1 MPNSSIIDI
10 AKSTIL
16 LTGGTGSFGKA
27 LINALLSSPKFK
39 GIIRIYSRDEFK
51 QYQIQQLYPDDPRL
65 RFFIGDV
72 RDKDRLI
79 RAMAGADIAIHAAAL
94 KQVTVAEYN
103 PFEVVKTNILG
114 SQNVVDAA
122 LDSKIA
128 KAILISSDKAVHPIN
143 LYGATKMTAEKL
155 FIQGNVYSGK
165 QKTIFSVC
173 RYGNVLGSRG
183 SVVPLFLKQKRT
195 GTLTITHPDMTRFW
209 ITLPQAAQFVL
220 MCINEMQGGE
230 IFVPKLPSVKITDLA
245 KAVAPEAK
253 IKIAGVRTGEK
264 LHEELITEEESSRC
278 QESKN
283 HYTIVPLT
291 PHWTEKQLDDP
302 IYRKNI
308 RHQPFSYRSDT
319 NPVWLSPA
327 ELKKELS
334 IFMKNNQSR

>member
-1 MPNSSIIDI
+1 MEDKFSIQN
-10 AKSTIL
+10 STIL

-27 LINALLSSPKFK
+27 LIGSLLSNPKFK

-72 RDKDRLI
+72 RDKDRLV

-122 LDSKIA
+122 LDAKIS

-143 LYGATKMTAEKL
+143 LYGATKMVAEKI
-155 FIQGNVYSGK
+155 FIQGNIYSGK

-183 SVVPLFLKQKRT
+183 SVVPLFLKQMKK
-195 GTLTITHPDMTRFW
+195 GTLTITHKDMTRFW
-209 ITLPQAAQFVL
+209 ITLPQATEFVEDCL
-220 MCINEMQGGE
+220 ASMHGGE
-230 IFVPKLPSVKITDLA
+230 IFIPKLPSVRIYELA
-245 KAVAPEAK
+245 KAISPNATITYSGIRA
-253 IKIAGVRTGEK
+253 GEK
-264 LHEELITEEESSRC
+264 IHEELIAEEESLY
-278 QESKN
+278 SKELKE
-283 HYTIVPLT
+283 HYIILPPKPYWSKIQFKDYQATSQ
-291 PHWTEKQLDDP
+291 K
-302 IYRKNI
+302 
-308 RHQPFSYRSDT
+308 PFCYRSD
-319 NPVWLSPA
+319 NNSIWLSQQQIKTA
-327 ELKKELS
+327 VSGMEL
-334 IFMKNNQSR
+334 QSN